1 MVIGPLMGLF
11 AWLGKRMHARIDEI
25 ENKLVEL
32 NKELA
37 ELDKF
42 QAVQASQLKD
52 IRLDIHNVDKKLD
65 KIFDE
70 LRKR

>member
-1 MVIGPLMGLF
+1 MDD
-11 AWLGKRMHARIDEI
+11 IDLKI
-25 ENKLVEL
+25 LEL

-70 LRKR
+70 LRKQ